1 MNSKNWILL
10 KALVKTDFKLRYQG
24 SLIGHLWSILKPLMQ
39 FTVMYIV
46 FVRFLKFGKDI
57 PNFAVALLL
66 GMVIWGFFTEATS
79 TSLTSIV
86 MRGDLLRKI
95 SFPKEIIVLS
105 VTINAFIN
113 FLINLI
119 VVLFFSVLSHVKL
132 TGYFY
137 LTPLYIFPLFA
148 FSLGVSFIL
157 ATIFVYFRDIGPI
170 WEVFMQAGLYMT
182 PIIYPLSQ
190 IIGTN
195 IHHSSLNISDNQII
209 SVMFMNPLA
218 TIIQDLRYN
227 LIDPHNQTIGAFI
240 NHSWIIAIPYI
251 LPFVV
256 LIIGYIIFKKHA
268 KKFAEVI

>member
-46 FVRFLKFGKDI
+46 FIQFLKFGKEV

-66 GMVIWGFFTEATS
+66 GMVIWGFFAEATS

-86 MRGDLLRKI
+86 MRGDLLRKV

-105 VTINAFIN
+105 VTVNAFIN
-113 FLINLI
+113 FLINLV
-119 VVLFFSVLSHVKL
+119 VVLFFSLINHVEVSNYVFL
-132 TGYFY
+132 A
-137 LTPLYIFPLFA
+137 PLYIFPLFA

-157 ATIFVYFRDIGPI
+157 ATIFVYFRDIGPL
-170 WEVFMQAGLYMT
+170 WEVVMQAGLYMT
-182 PIIYPLSQ
+182 PIIYPVSQ
-190 IIGTN
+190 ITGTD
-195 IHHSSLNISDNQII
+195 ILSSLHVSDKEII

-218 TIIQDLRYN
+218 TIIQDLRHI
-227 LIDPHNQTIGAFI
+227 LINPANQTIGEFI
-240 NHSWIIAIPYI
+240 NHSWIISIPYI

-268 KKFAEVI
+268 KKFAEII